1 MNNHELIM
9 TALSGMTTSNGDPIP
24 VSFMHYKG
32 NKTTFIT
39 FMEVDKYPRLMA
51 DDECEYS
58 APRYDI
64 DIFTKGSFIDILA
77 EVKRRLISAGWTW
90 VEDTEDMYEADTKFF
105 HKVSTFEIEN
115 YKA

>member
-9 TALSGMTTSNGDPIP
+9 TALSGMRTANNVEIP

-32 NKTTFIT
+32 DKTTYIT

-58 APRYDI
+58 VKQFDFDI
-64 DIFTKGSFIDILA
+64 YSDSNYLNILK
-77 EVKRRLISAGWTW
+77 EVKKRLKANGFTW
-90 VEDTEDMYEADTKFF
+90 VEDSPQTYEEDTGFYHVTT
-105 HKVSTFEIEN
+105 TFEIEN
-115 YKA
+115 YEN